1 MWKYLGALIGLIV
14 AGPFGALLG
23 FGFGWLFQQTGLS
36 QPGVMGPFGNLEN
49 KRQQYFQSTF
59 RLMGHVAKADGRVS
73 EEEVQLAEQLMQ
85 QMGLQADHRRA
96 AIANFKEGAASDFH
110 LEGELQA
117 FTQQC
122 GQRSSLANMLLVT
135 LISTAFADQRI
146 DKAEHMALSQIAA
159 YLGFSREQ
167 FEQLLGMVAAQAG
180 FHGGNSS
187 SQQGYSVDSP
197 QDQLNSAYAALGVNP
212 EVDDKTLKRAYR
224 KLISKHH
231 PDKLIAQGVPDDMLA
246 VATEKSQAIQSAYDL
261 IEKHRKQRQ

>member
-1 MWKYLGALIGLIV
+1 MWKYVGALIGLLV

-23 FGFGWLFQQTGLS
+23 FGFGWLFQQTSLS
-36 QPGVMGPFGNLEN
+36 QPGVIGPFGNLDN
-49 KRQQYFQSTF
+49 KRQQYFESTF
-59 RLMGHVAKADGRVS
+59 RLMGHVAKADGRIS
-73 EEEVQLAEQLMQ
+73 EEEIQLAEQLMQ
-85 QMGLQADHRRA
+85 RMGLHAEHRRD
-96 AIANFKEGAASDFH
+96 AIGKFKEGAASEFE
-110 LEGELQA
+110 LNAELQA

-146 DKAEHMALSQIAA
+146 DQAEHAALSQIASR
-159 YLGFSREQ
+159 LGFSREQ

-180 FHGGNSS
+180 FQSGQHGSS
-187 SQQGYSVDSP
+187 AASH
-197 QDQLNSAYAALGVNP
+197 QDQLASAYAALGVEP

-261 IEKHRKQRQ
+261 IEKHRKQRH

>member
-1 MWKYLGALIGLIV
+1 MWKYIGAFIGLMV

-23 FGFGWLFQQTGLS
+23 FGFGWLFQQTSLS
-36 QPGVMGPFGNLEN
+36 QPGVMGPFGNLDN

-59 RLMGHVAKADGRVS
+59 RLMGHVAKADGRIS
-73 EEEVQLAEQLMQ
+73 EEEIQLAEQLMQ
-85 QMGLQADHRRA
+85 RMGLQADHRRE
-96 AIANFKEGAASDFH
+96 AIARFKQGASTEFQLDA
-110 LEGELQA
+110 ELQA

-122 GQRSSLANMLLVT
+122 GQRGSLANMLLVT

-146 DKAEHMALSQIAA
+146 DQAEHMALSQIAA
-159 YLGFSREQ
+159 RLGFSREQ

-180 FHGGNSS
+180 FQSGHGGE
-187 SQQGYSVDSP
+187 QGSAVASHA
-197 QDQLNSAYAALGVNP
+197 DQLANAYAALGVDP
-212 EVDDKTLKRAYR
+212 AVDDKTLKRAYR

-261 IEKHRKQRQ
+261 IEKHRKQRH

>member
-1 MWKYLGALIGLIV
+1 MWKYVGALIGLMV

-23 FGFGWLFQQTGLS
+23 FGFGWLFQQTSLS
-36 QPGVMGPFGNLEN
+36 QPGVMGPFGNLDN

-59 RLMGHVAKADGRVS
+59 RLMGYVAKADGRIS

-85 QMGLQADHRRA
+85 RMGLQADHRRD
-96 AIANFKEGAASDFH
+96 AIAKFKEGANSEFQ
-110 LEGELQA
+110 LELELLA
-117 FTQQC
+117 FTRQC
-122 GQRSSLANMLLVT
+122 GQRSTLANMLLVT

-146 DKAEHMALSQIAA
+146 DQAEHAALSQIAVN
-159 YLGFSREQ
+159 LGFSRQQ

-180 FHGGNSS
+180 FQDGQSGA
-187 SQQGYSVDSP
+187 QGSGVPSH
-197 QDQLNSAYAALGVNP
+197 QDQLASAYTALGVDP
-212 EVDDKTLKRAYR
+212 AVDDKTLKRAYR

-261 IEKHRKQRQ
+261 IEKHRKQRH

>member
-1 MWKYLGALIGLIV
+1 MWKYVGALIGLLV

-23 FGFGWLFQQTGLS
+23 FGFGWLFQQTSLS
-36 QPGVMGPFGNLEN
+36 QPGVLGPFGNLDS

-59 RLMGHVAKADGRVS
+59 RLMGHVAKADGRIS
-73 EEEVQLAEQLMQ
+73 EEEFQLAEQLMQ
-85 QMGLQADHRRA
+85 RMGLRGDHRRE
-96 AIANFKEGAASDFH
+96 AIDRFKQGASADFE
-110 LEGELQA
+110 LDAELQA
-117 FTQQC
+117 FARLC

-146 DKAEHMALSQIAA
+146 DQAEHASLSQIAA
-159 YLGFSREQ
+159 SLGFSREQ

-180 FHGGNSS
+180 FHGG
-187 SQQGYSVDSP
+187 QQGGSAP
-197 QDQLNSAYAALGVNP
+197 TRQDQLANAYAALGVEP
-212 EVDDKTLKRAYR
+212 DVDDKTLKRTYR

-261 IEKHRKQRQ
+261 IEKHRKQRH

>member
-1 MWKYLGALIGLIV
+1 MWKYLGALIGLMV
-14 AGPFGALLG
+14 AGPFGALMG
-23 FGFGWLFQQTGLS
+23 FGFGWLFQQTSLS
-36 QPGVMGPFGNLEN
+36 QPGVMGPFGNLDN

-85 QMGLQADHRRA
+85 RMGLQADHRRD
-96 AIANFKEGAASDFH
+96 AIAKFKEGAASEFQLD
-110 LEGELQA
+110 GELQE
-117 FTQQC
+117 FTSQC

-146 DKAEHMALSQIAA
+146 DQAEHVALGQIAA
-159 YLGFSREQ
+159 RLGFSREQ

-180 FHGGNSS
+180 FQGGQSDGPS
-187 SQQGYSVDSP
+187 H
-197 QDQLNSAYAALGVNP
+197 QDQLASAYTALGVDP
-212 EVDDKTLKRAYR
+212 SVDDKTLKRAYR

-261 IEKHRKQRQ
+261 IDKHRKQRH